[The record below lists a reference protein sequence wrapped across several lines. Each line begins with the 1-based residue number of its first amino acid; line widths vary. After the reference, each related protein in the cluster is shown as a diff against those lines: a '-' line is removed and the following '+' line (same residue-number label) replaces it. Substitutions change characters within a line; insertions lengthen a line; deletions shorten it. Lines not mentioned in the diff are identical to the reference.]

1 MESALRSSTST
12 CSSATS
18 PSCSMPRATP
28 RPSTPSPS
36 RVSRSTP
43 SSSRRSWPRGPR
55 GCAPCLPPPA
65 RSSLTSSTPPTCVPS
80 SGSWPRSTTTSSWI
94 RRLTSKSATWRP
106 SRWPIRS
113 SSSPASTSRPSR
125 TPRSPSSCSSP
136 WESTGTRSA
145 WSSIRPEPRS
155 ASSAQ
160 RSRRASGSGCSRC
173 SRSSLGWMTSST
185 TGSRSSPSSRRPSSA
200 SNSACS
206 WITSRGATMTLRRR
220 SRSGPEPGSTAGDSH
235 SGAAEEH
242 AMIRVLLAD
251 ESARIIENLSKRL
264 GQEED
269 LTVCA
274 VAGDGDTALQ
284 EALRTQ
290 PEVAVVDAGLP
301 GMDGIQTTE
310 MLVQYLPNTGVI
322 LLSMEAE
329 NEAFRRAMLAGAR
342 EFLQKPFSGDE
353 LVAAIRRVHAYG
365 LRKGTPASSPA
376 AGASAGAG
384 AAPAPGGKL
393 FTVVGAKGGVG
404 KSAIAANLAVSL
416 CRNCRVA
423 LLDCSLQFGDIG
435 ILLDISSE
443 RTIADLAANNA
454 VADHDVVEEVMVD
467 GPGGVRVLAAPVR
480 PELADYVTTQHLRAL
495 MEQLRRTYDRIVVDT
510 ATHLSEISLDLV
522 EMADKV
528 LVVTDLSTTGVKN
541 ARLLQTVMGVLK
553 V

>member
-1 MESALRSSTST
+1 
-12 CSSATS
+12 
-18 PSCSMPRATP
+18 
-28 RPSTPSPS
+28 
-36 RVSRSTP
+36 
-43 SSSRRSWPRGPR
+43 
-55 GCAPCLPPPA
+55 
-65 RSSLTSSTPPTCVPS
+65 
-80 SGSWPRSTTTSSWI
+80 
-94 RRLTSKSATWRP
+94 
-106 SRWPIRS
+106 
-113 SSSPASTSRPSR
+113 
-125 TPRSPSSCSSP
+125 
-136 WESTGTRSA
+136 
-145 WSSIRPEPRS
+145 
-155 ASSAQ
+155 
-160 RSRRASGSGCSRC
+160 
-173 SRSSLGWMTSST
+173 
-185 TGSRSSPSSRRPSSA
+185 
-200 SNSACS
+200 
-206 WITSRGATMTLRRR
+206 
-220 SRSGPEPGSTAGDSH
+220 
-235 SGAAEEH
+235 
-242 AMIRVLLAD
+242 MIRVLLAD
-251 ESARIIENLSKRL
+251 ESTRIIENLSKRL

-290 PEVAVVDAGLP
+290 ADVAVVDAGLP

-353 LVAAIRRVHAYG
+353 LVSAIRRVHAYG
-365 LRKGTPASSPA
+365 QRKGTPAASPA
-376 AGASAGAG
+376 ADPGAD
-384 AAPAPGGKL
+384 AAPSRGGKL

-416 CRNCRVA
+416 GRTCRVA

-435 ILLDISSE
+435 ILLNITAE

-454 VADHDVVEEVMVD
+454 VADHDVVEDVMVD
-467 GPGGVRVLAAPVR
+467 GPGGVRVLAAPIS

-495 MEQLRRTYDRIVVDT
+495 IEQLRRTYDCIVVDT

-553 V
+553 VDPARFVLVVNHRDGAGELERSYVENVLKTEATVEVPYDPNVVATSIARGVPFVLSQPQSPAALRIAGLAGLLSSPVPGRGHPEAGAAMLDAAPHKRRRRLGIGRSRSGQAAASD

>member
-1 MESALRSSTST
+1 
-12 CSSATS
+12 
-18 PSCSMPRATP
+18 MPD
-28 RPSTPSPS
+28 
-36 RVSRSTP
+36 
-43 SSSRRSWPRGPR
+43 
-55 GCAPCLPPPA
+55 
-65 RSSLTSSTPPTCVPS
+65 
-80 SGSWPRSTTTSSWI
+80 
-94 RRLTSKSATWRP
+94 
-106 SRWPIRS
+106 
-113 SSSPASTSRPSR
+113 
-125 TPRSPSSCSSP
+125 
-136 WESTGTRSA
+136 
-145 WSSIRPEPRS
+145 
-155 ASSAQ
+155 
-160 RSRRASGSGCSRC
+160 
-173 SRSSLGWMTSST
+173 
-185 TGSRSSPSSRRPSSA
+185 
-200 SNSACS
+200 
-206 WITSRGATMTLRRR
+206 
-220 SRSGPEPGSTAGDSH
+220 PGRTAGASH
-235 SGAAEEH
+235 SDAAEGDG
-242 AMIRVLLAD
+242 MIRVLLAD
-251 ESARIIENLSKRL
+251 ESNRIIENLSKRL
-264 GQEED
+264 GQEEG

-290 PEVAVVDAGLP
+290 PNVAVVDAGLP

-353 LVAAIRRVHAYG
+353 LVSAIRRVHAYG
-365 LRKGTPASSPA
+365 QRKGTPAASA
-376 AGASAGAG
+376 AADAGADAVPSR
-384 AAPAPGGKL
+384 GGKL

-416 CRNCRVA
+416 SRTCRVA

-435 ILLDISSE
+435 ILLNITAE

-467 GPGGVRVLAAPVR
+467 GPGGVRVLAAPIS

-495 MEQLRRTYDRIVVDT
+495 IEQLRRTYDCIVVDT

-553 V
+553 VDPARFALVVNHRDGAGELDRAYVEDVLKTAATAEIPYDPNVVATSIARGVPFVLSQPQSQAALRIAGLAGLLASGVPGRGHPERDAAPLDPTPPKRRRRLGIGRSRSGQAAASD

>member
-1 MESALRSSTST
+1 
-12 CSSATS
+12 
-18 PSCSMPRATP
+18 
-28 RPSTPSPS
+28 
-36 RVSRSTP
+36 
-43 SSSRRSWPRGPR
+43 
-55 GCAPCLPPPA
+55 
-65 RSSLTSSTPPTCVPS
+65 
-80 SGSWPRSTTTSSWI
+80 
-94 RRLTSKSATWRP
+94 
-106 SRWPIRS
+106 
-113 SSSPASTSRPSR
+113 
-125 TPRSPSSCSSP
+125 
-136 WESTGTRSA
+136 
-145 WSSIRPEPRS
+145 
-155 ASSAQ
+155 
-160 RSRRASGSGCSRC
+160 
-173 SRSSLGWMTSST
+173 
-185 TGSRSSPSSRRPSSA
+185 
-200 SNSACS
+200 
-206 WITSRGATMTLRRR
+206 
-220 SRSGPEPGSTAGDSH
+220 
-235 SGAAEEH
+235 
-242 AMIRVLLAD
+242 MIRVLLAD
-251 ESARIIENLSKRL
+251 ESTRIIENLSKRL

-290 PEVAVVDAGLP
+290 ADVAVVDAGLP

-353 LVAAIRRVHAYG
+353 LVSAIRRVHAYG
-365 LRKGTPASSPA
+365 QRKGTPAASPA
-376 AGASAGAG
+376 ADPGAD
-384 AAPAPGGKL
+384 AAPSRGGKL

-416 CRNCRVA
+416 GRTCRVA

-435 ILLDISSE
+435 ILLNITAE

-454 VADHDVVEEVMVD
+454 VADHDVVEDVMVD
-467 GPGGVRVLAAPVR
+467 GPGGVRVLAAPIS

-495 MEQLRRTYDRIVVDT
+495 IEQLRRTYDCIVVDT

-553 V
+553 VDPARFVLVVNHRDGAGELERSYVENVLKTEATVEIPYDPNVVATSIARGVPFVLSQPQSQAALRIAGLAALLTSPVPGRGHPEAGAALLDAAPHKRRRRLGIGRSRSGQAAASD

>member
-1 MESALRSSTST
+1 
-12 CSSATS
+12 
-18 PSCSMPRATP
+18 
-28 RPSTPSPS
+28 
-36 RVSRSTP
+36 V
-43 SSSRRSWPRGPR
+43 
-55 GCAPCLPPPA
+55 
-65 RSSLTSSTPPTCVPS
+65 
-80 SGSWPRSTTTSSWI
+80 
-94 RRLTSKSATWRP
+94 
-106 SRWPIRS
+106 
-113 SSSPASTSRPSR
+113 
-125 TPRSPSSCSSP
+125 
-136 WESTGTRSA
+136 
-145 WSSIRPEPRS
+145 
-155 ASSAQ
+155 
-160 RSRRASGSGCSRC
+160 
-173 SRSSLGWMTSST
+173 
-185 TGSRSSPSSRRPSSA
+185 
-200 SNSACS
+200 
-206 WITSRGATMTLRRR
+206 
-220 SRSGPEPGSTAGDSH
+220 
-235 SGAAEEH
+235 
-242 AMIRVLLAD
+242 IRVLLAD
-251 ESARIIENLSKRL
+251 ESTRIIENLSKRL

-269 LTVCA
+269 IAVCA
-274 VAGDGDTALQ
+274 VAADGDTALQ

-365 LRKGTPASSPA
+365 LRKGTPASAPA
-376 AGASAGAG
+376 AGGTPG
-384 AAPAPGGKL
+384 AAPSRGGRL

-416 CRNCRVA
+416 GRTCRVA

-435 ILLDISSE
+435 VLLDITAE

-467 GPGGVRVLAAPVR
+467 GPGGVRVLAAPVS

-495 MEQLRRTYDRIVVDT
+495 IDQLRRTYDCIVVDT

-528 LVVTDLSTTGVKN
+528 LVITDLSATGVKN
-541 ARLLQTVMGVLK
+541 ARLLQAVMGVLK
-553 V
+553 VDPARFVLVVNHRDGAGELERGYVENVLKTSATAEIPYEPNVVATSIARGVPFVLSQPQSQAALRIAGLAGLLAPAAAGRAGPDADTAPPDPTAPKRRRRLGMGRGRSDPVATPD

>member
-1 MESALRSSTST
+1 
-12 CSSATS
+12 
-18 PSCSMPRATP
+18 
-28 RPSTPSPS
+28 
-36 RVSRSTP
+36 
-43 SSSRRSWPRGPR
+43 
-55 GCAPCLPPPA
+55 
-65 RSSLTSSTPPTCVPS
+65 
-80 SGSWPRSTTTSSWI
+80 
-94 RRLTSKSATWRP
+94 
-106 SRWPIRS
+106 
-113 SSSPASTSRPSR
+113 
-125 TPRSPSSCSSP
+125 
-136 WESTGTRSA
+136 
-145 WSSIRPEPRS
+145 
-155 ASSAQ
+155 
-160 RSRRASGSGCSRC
+160 
-173 SRSSLGWMTSST
+173 
-185 TGSRSSPSSRRPSSA
+185 
-200 SNSACS
+200 
-206 WITSRGATMTLRRR
+206 
-220 SRSGPEPGSTAGDSH
+220 
-235 SGAAEEH
+235 
-242 AMIRVLLAD
+242 MIRVLLAD
-251 ESARIIENLSKRL
+251 ESARIIENLRKRL

-290 PEVAVVDAGLP
+290 PNVAVVDAGLP

-353 LVAAIRRVHAYG
+353 LVSAIRRVHAYG
-365 LRKGTPASSPA
+365 QRKGTPAASA
-376 AGASAGAG
+376 AADAGADAVPSR
-384 AAPAPGGKL
+384 GGKL

-416 CRNCRVA
+416 SRTCRVA

-435 ILLDISSE
+435 ILLNITAE

-467 GPGGVRVLAAPVR
+467 GPGGVRVLAAPIS

-495 MEQLRRTYDRIVVDT
+495 IEQLRRTYDCIVVDT

-528 LVVTDLSTTGVKN
+528 LVITDLSTTGVKN
-541 ARLLQTVMGVLK
+541 ARLLQAVMGVLK
-553 V
+553 VDPARFVLVVNHRDGAGELERSYVENVLKTAATAEIPYDPNVVATSIARGVPFVLSQPQSQPAVRIARLAGLLAPAEPGRGHPEADSAAPHPAGPKRRRRLGMGRSRSGQAAASD

>member
-1 MESALRSSTST
+1 
-12 CSSATS
+12 
-18 PSCSMPRATP
+18 
-28 RPSTPSPS
+28 
-36 RVSRSTP
+36 
-43 SSSRRSWPRGPR
+43 
-55 GCAPCLPPPA
+55 
-65 RSSLTSSTPPTCVPS
+65 
-80 SGSWPRSTTTSSWI
+80 
-94 RRLTSKSATWRP
+94 
-106 SRWPIRS
+106 
-113 SSSPASTSRPSR
+113 
-125 TPRSPSSCSSP
+125 
-136 WESTGTRSA
+136 
-145 WSSIRPEPRS
+145 
-155 ASSAQ
+155 
-160 RSRRASGSGCSRC
+160 
-173 SRSSLGWMTSST
+173 
-185 TGSRSSPSSRRPSSA
+185 
-200 SNSACS
+200 
-206 WITSRGATMTLRRR
+206 
-220 SRSGPEPGSTAGDSH
+220 
-235 SGAAEEH
+235 
-242 AMIRVLLAD
+242 MIRVLLAD

-365 LRKGTPASSPA
+365 LRKGTSASSPA
-376 AGASAGAG
+376 GGASAG

-416 CRNCRVA
+416 CRTWRVA

-435 ILLDISSE
+435 ILLNISSE

-495 MEQLRRTYDRIVVDT
+495 IEQLRRTYDCIVVDT

-528 LVVTDLSTTGVKN
+528 LVITDLSTTGVKN

-553 V
+553 VDPGRFVLVINHRDGAGELERGYVENLLKTAATAEIPYDPNVVATSIARGVPFVLSQPQSQAALRIAGLADLLAPAAPGRGRPEADPVTPDPAGSKRRRRLGMGRTRSDQATASD

>member
-1 MESALRSSTST
+1 
-12 CSSATS
+12 
-18 PSCSMPRATP
+18 
-28 RPSTPSPS
+28 
-36 RVSRSTP
+36 
-43 SSSRRSWPRGPR
+43 
-55 GCAPCLPPPA
+55 
-65 RSSLTSSTPPTCVPS
+65 
-80 SGSWPRSTTTSSWI
+80 
-94 RRLTSKSATWRP
+94 
-106 SRWPIRS
+106 
-113 SSSPASTSRPSR
+113 
-125 TPRSPSSCSSP
+125 
-136 WESTGTRSA
+136 
-145 WSSIRPEPRS
+145 
-155 ASSAQ
+155 
-160 RSRRASGSGCSRC
+160 
-173 SRSSLGWMTSST
+173 
-185 TGSRSSPSSRRPSSA
+185 
-200 SNSACS
+200 
-206 WITSRGATMTLRRR
+206 
-220 SRSGPEPGSTAGDSH
+220 
-235 SGAAEEH
+235 
-242 AMIRVLLAD
+242 MIRVLLAD
-251 ESARIIENLSKRL
+251 ESARIIENLRKRL

-290 PEVAVVDAGLP
+290 PNVAVVDAGLP

-353 LVAAIRRVHAYG
+353 LVSAIRRVHAYG
-365 LRKGTPASSPA
+365 QRKGTPA
-376 AGASAGAG
+376 ASA
-384 AAPAPGGKL
+384 AAEASADAVPSGGGKL

-416 CRNCRVA
+416 SRTCRVA

-435 ILLDISSE
+435 ILLNITAE

-467 GPGGVRVLAAPVR
+467 GPGGVRVLAAPIS

-495 MEQLRRTYDRIVVDT
+495 IEQLRRTYDCIVVDT

-528 LVVTDLSTTGVKN
+528 LVITDLSTTGVKN
-541 ARLLQTVMGVLK
+541 ARLLQAVMGVLK
-553 V
+553 VDPARFVLVVNHRDGAGELERSYVENVLKTAATAEIPYDPNVVATSIARGVPFVLSQPQSQPAVRIARLAGLLAPAEPGRGHPEADSAAPHPAGPKRRRRLGMGRSRSGQAAASD

>member
-1 MESALRSSTST
+1 
-12 CSSATS
+12 
-18 PSCSMPRATP
+18 
-28 RPSTPSPS
+28 
-36 RVSRSTP
+36 
-43 SSSRRSWPRGPR
+43 
-55 GCAPCLPPPA
+55 
-65 RSSLTSSTPPTCVPS
+65 
-80 SGSWPRSTTTSSWI
+80 
-94 RRLTSKSATWRP
+94 
-106 SRWPIRS
+106 
-113 SSSPASTSRPSR
+113 
-125 TPRSPSSCSSP
+125 
-136 WESTGTRSA
+136 
-145 WSSIRPEPRS
+145 
-155 ASSAQ
+155 
-160 RSRRASGSGCSRC
+160 
-173 SRSSLGWMTSST
+173 
-185 TGSRSSPSSRRPSSA
+185 
-200 SNSACS
+200 
-206 WITSRGATMTLRRR
+206 
-220 SRSGPEPGSTAGDSH
+220 
-235 SGAAEEH
+235 
-242 AMIRVLLAD
+242 MIRVLLAD
-251 ESARIIENLSKRL
+251 ESARIIENLRKRL

-290 PEVAVVDAGLP
+290 PNVAVVDAGLP

-353 LVAAIRRVHAYG
+353 LVSAIRRVHAYG
-365 LRKGTPASSPA
+365 QRKGTPA
-376 AGASAGAG
+376 
-384 AAPAPGGKL
+384 AAPAADAGADAPPSRGGKL

-416 CRNCRVA
+416 SRTCRVA

-435 ILLDISSE
+435 ILLNITAE

-467 GPGGVRVLAAPVR
+467 GPGGVRVLAAPIS

-495 MEQLRRTYDRIVVDT
+495 IEQLRRTYDCIVVDT

-528 LVVTDLSTTGVKN
+528 LVITDLSTTGVKN
-541 ARLLQTVMGVLK
+541 ARLLQAVMGVLK
-553 V
+553 VDPARFVLVVNHRDGAGELERSYVENVLKTAATAEIPYDPNVVATSIARGVPFVLSQPQSQAAVRIARLAGLLAPAEPGRAHPEADSATLDPAGPKRRRRLGMGRSRSGQAAASD

>member
-1 MESALRSSTST
+1 
-12 CSSATS
+12 
-18 PSCSMPRATP
+18 
-28 RPSTPSPS
+28 
-36 RVSRSTP
+36 
-43 SSSRRSWPRGPR
+43 
-55 GCAPCLPPPA
+55 
-65 RSSLTSSTPPTCVPS
+65 
-80 SGSWPRSTTTSSWI
+80 
-94 RRLTSKSATWRP
+94 
-106 SRWPIRS
+106 
-113 SSSPASTSRPSR
+113 
-125 TPRSPSSCSSP
+125 
-136 WESTGTRSA
+136 
-145 WSSIRPEPRS
+145 
-155 ASSAQ
+155 
-160 RSRRASGSGCSRC
+160 
-173 SRSSLGWMTSST
+173 
-185 TGSRSSPSSRRPSSA
+185 
-200 SNSACS
+200 
-206 WITSRGATMTLRRR
+206 
-220 SRSGPEPGSTAGDSH
+220 
-235 SGAAEEH
+235 
-242 AMIRVLLAD
+242 MIRVLLAD
-251 ESARIIENLSKRL
+251 ESARIIENLRKRL

-290 PEVAVVDAGLP
+290 PNVAVVDAGLP

-353 LVAAIRRVHAYG
+353 LVSAIRRVHAYG
-365 LRKGTPASSPA
+365 QRKGTPA
-376 AGASAGAG
+376 ASA
-384 AAPAPGGKL
+384 AAEASADAVPSGGGKL

-416 CRNCRVA
+416 SRTCRVA

-435 ILLDISSE
+435 ILLNITAE

-467 GPGGVRVLAAPVR
+467 GPGGVRVLAAPIS

-495 MEQLRRTYDRIVVDT
+495 IEQLRRTYDCIVVDT

-528 LVVTDLSTTGVKN
+528 LVITDLSTTGVKN
-541 ARLLQTVMGVLK
+541 ARLLQAVMGVLK
-553 V
+553 VDPARFVLVVNHRDGAGELERSYVENVLKTAATAEIPYDPNVVATSIARGVPFVLSQPQSQAAVRIARLAGLLAPAEPGRGHPEADSAAPHPAGPKRRRRLGMGRSRSGQAAASD

>member
-1 MESALRSSTST
+1 
-12 CSSATS
+12 
-18 PSCSMPRATP
+18 
-28 RPSTPSPS
+28 
-36 RVSRSTP
+36 V
-43 SSSRRSWPRGPR
+43 
-55 GCAPCLPPPA
+55 
-65 RSSLTSSTPPTCVPS
+65 
-80 SGSWPRSTTTSSWI
+80 
-94 RRLTSKSATWRP
+94 
-106 SRWPIRS
+106 
-113 SSSPASTSRPSR
+113 
-125 TPRSPSSCSSP
+125 
-136 WESTGTRSA
+136 
-145 WSSIRPEPRS
+145 
-155 ASSAQ
+155 
-160 RSRRASGSGCSRC
+160 
-173 SRSSLGWMTSST
+173 
-185 TGSRSSPSSRRPSSA
+185 
-200 SNSACS
+200 
-206 WITSRGATMTLRRR
+206 
-220 SRSGPEPGSTAGDSH
+220 
-235 SGAAEEH
+235 
-242 AMIRVLLAD
+242 IRVLLAD
-251 ESARIIENLSKRL
+251 ESTRIIENLSKRL

-269 LTVCA
+269 IAVCA
-274 VAGDGDTALQ
+274 VAADGDTALQ

-365 LRKGTPASSPA
+365 LRKGTPASAPA
-376 AGASAGAG
+376 AGGTPG
-384 AAPAPGGKL
+384 AAPSRGGRL

-416 CRNCRVA
+416 GRTCRVA

-435 ILLDISSE
+435 VLLDITAE

-467 GPGGVRVLAAPVR
+467 GPGGVRVLAAPVS

-495 MEQLRRTYDRIVVDT
+495 IDQLRRTYDCIVVDT

-528 LVVTDLSTTGVKN
+528 LVVTDLSATGVKN

-553 V
+553 VDPGRFVLVINHRDGAGELERGYVENVLKTAATAEIPYEPNVVATSIARGVPFVLSQPQSQAAVRIGGLADILSPAAEGRARADAEPASADPGTSRRRRRLGMGRGRGDQAPATD

>member
-1 MESALRSSTST
+1 
-12 CSSATS
+12 
-18 PSCSMPRATP
+18 
-28 RPSTPSPS
+28 
-36 RVSRSTP
+36 
-43 SSSRRSWPRGPR
+43 
-55 GCAPCLPPPA
+55 
-65 RSSLTSSTPPTCVPS
+65 
-80 SGSWPRSTTTSSWI
+80 
-94 RRLTSKSATWRP
+94 
-106 SRWPIRS
+106 
-113 SSSPASTSRPSR
+113 
-125 TPRSPSSCSSP
+125 
-136 WESTGTRSA
+136 
-145 WSSIRPEPRS
+145 
-155 ASSAQ
+155 
-160 RSRRASGSGCSRC
+160 
-173 SRSSLGWMTSST
+173 
-185 TGSRSSPSSRRPSSA
+185 
-200 SNSACS
+200 
-206 WITSRGATMTLRRR
+206 
-220 SRSGPEPGSTAGDSH
+220 
-235 SGAAEEH
+235 
-242 AMIRVLLAD
+242 MIRVLLAD
-251 ESARIIENLSKRL
+251 ESARIIENLRKRL

-290 PEVAVVDAGLP
+290 PDVAVVDAGLP

-353 LVAAIRRVHAYG
+353 LVSAIRRVHAYG
-365 LRKGTPASSPA
+365 QRKGTPAASPA
-376 AGASAGAG
+376 TDAGADAVPSR
-384 AAPAPGGKL
+384 GGKL

-416 CRNCRVA
+416 SRTCRVA

-435 ILLDISSE
+435 ILLNITAE

-467 GPGGVRVLAAPVR
+467 GPGGVRVLAAPIS

-495 MEQLRRTYDRIVVDT
+495 IEQLRRTYDYIVVDT

-528 LVVTDLSTTGVKN
+528 LMVTDLSTTGVKN
-541 ARLLQTVMGVLK
+541 ARLLQAVMGVLK
-553 V
+553 VDPARFVLVVNHRDGAGELERSYVENLLKTAATAEIPYDPNVVATSIARGVPFVLSQPQSQAAVRIAGLAGLLAPAVPGRGHPEADSAKLDHAGSKRRRRLGMGRSRSGQATTSD

>member
-1 MESALRSSTST
+1 
-12 CSSATS
+12 
-18 PSCSMPRATP
+18 
-28 RPSTPSPS
+28 
-36 RVSRSTP
+36 
-43 SSSRRSWPRGPR
+43 
-55 GCAPCLPPPA
+55 
-65 RSSLTSSTPPTCVPS
+65 
-80 SGSWPRSTTTSSWI
+80 
-94 RRLTSKSATWRP
+94 
-106 SRWPIRS
+106 
-113 SSSPASTSRPSR
+113 
-125 TPRSPSSCSSP
+125 
-136 WESTGTRSA
+136 
-145 WSSIRPEPRS
+145 
-155 ASSAQ
+155 
-160 RSRRASGSGCSRC
+160 
-173 SRSSLGWMTSST
+173 
-185 TGSRSSPSSRRPSSA
+185 
-200 SNSACS
+200 
-206 WITSRGATMTLRRR
+206 
-220 SRSGPEPGSTAGDSH
+220 
-235 SGAAEEH
+235 
-242 AMIRVLLAD
+242 MIRVLLAD

-310 MLVQYLPNTGVI
+310 MLVQYLPHTGVI

-365 LRKGTPASSPA
+365 IRKSGPA
-376 AGASAGAG
+376 AAPVAG
-384 AAPAPGGKL
+384 AAPTLSGRL
-393 FTVVGAKGGVG
+393 LTVVGAKGGVG

-416 CRNCRVA
+416 ARSCRVA
-423 LLDCSLQFGDIG
+423 LVDCSLQFGDIG
-435 ILLDISSE
+435 ILLNVSAE

-454 VADHDVVEEVMVD
+454 VADHDAVEEVMVD
-467 GPGGVRVLAAPVR
+467 GPGGVRVLTAPVR

-495 MEQLRRTYDRIVVDT
+495 IEHLRRTYDCIVVDT

-528 LVVTDLSTTGVKN
+528 LVVTDLSATGVKN

-553 V
+553 VDAERFVLVINHRDGAGELERAYVESVLKTAATAEIPYEPSVVATSIARGVPFVLSQPQSQAAARIGGLADLLAPVGRGRARDQAEPAPTDPPAPKRRRRLGMGRSRGDQATASE

>member
-1 MESALRSSTST
+1 
-12 CSSATS
+12 
-18 PSCSMPRATP
+18 
-28 RPSTPSPS
+28 
-36 RVSRSTP
+36 
-43 SSSRRSWPRGPR
+43 
-55 GCAPCLPPPA
+55 
-65 RSSLTSSTPPTCVPS
+65 
-80 SGSWPRSTTTSSWI
+80 
-94 RRLTSKSATWRP
+94 
-106 SRWPIRS
+106 
-113 SSSPASTSRPSR
+113 
-125 TPRSPSSCSSP
+125 
-136 WESTGTRSA
+136 
-145 WSSIRPEPRS
+145 
-155 ASSAQ
+155 
-160 RSRRASGSGCSRC
+160 
-173 SRSSLGWMTSST
+173 
-185 TGSRSSPSSRRPSSA
+185 
-200 SNSACS
+200 
-206 WITSRGATMTLRRR
+206 
-220 SRSGPEPGSTAGDSH
+220 
-235 SGAAEEH
+235 
-242 AMIRVLLAD
+242 MIRVLLAD
-251 ESARIIENLSKRL
+251 ESTRIIENLSKRL

-290 PEVAVVDAGLP
+290 PDVAVVDAGLP

-353 LVAAIRRVHAYG
+353 LVSAIRRVHAYG
-365 LRKGTPASSPA
+365 QRKGTPAASPA
-376 AGASAGAG
+376 ADPGAD
-384 AAPAPGGKL
+384 AAPSRGGKL

-416 CRNCRVA
+416 GRTCRVA

-435 ILLDISSE
+435 ILLNITAE

-454 VADHDVVEEVMVD
+454 VADHDVVEDVMVD
-467 GPGGVRVLAAPVR
+467 GPGGVRVLAAPIS

-495 MEQLRRTYDRIVVDT
+495 IEQLRRTYDCIVVDT

-553 V
+553 VDPARFVLVVNHRDGAGELERSYVENVLKTEATVEVPYDPNVVATSIARGVPFVLSQPQSPAALRIAGLAGLLSSPVPGRGHPEAGAAMLDAAPHKRRRRLGIGRSRSGQAAASD

>member
-1 MESALRSSTST
+1 
-12 CSSATS
+12 
-18 PSCSMPRATP
+18 
-28 RPSTPSPS
+28 
-36 RVSRSTP
+36 
-43 SSSRRSWPRGPR
+43 
-55 GCAPCLPPPA
+55 
-65 RSSLTSSTPPTCVPS
+65 
-80 SGSWPRSTTTSSWI
+80 
-94 RRLTSKSATWRP
+94 
-106 SRWPIRS
+106 
-113 SSSPASTSRPSR
+113 
-125 TPRSPSSCSSP
+125 
-136 WESTGTRSA
+136 
-145 WSSIRPEPRS
+145 
-155 ASSAQ
+155 
-160 RSRRASGSGCSRC
+160 
-173 SRSSLGWMTSST
+173 
-185 TGSRSSPSSRRPSSA
+185 
-200 SNSACS
+200 
-206 WITSRGATMTLRRR
+206 
-220 SRSGPEPGSTAGDSH
+220 
-235 SGAAEEH
+235 
-242 AMIRVLLAD
+242 MIRVLLAD
-251 ESARIIENLSKRL
+251 ESTRIIENLSKRL

-274 VAGDGDTALQ
+274 VAADGDTALQ

-290 PEVAVVDAGLP
+290 PDVAVVDAGLP

-353 LVAAIRRVHAYG
+353 LVSAIRRVHAYG
-365 LRKGTPASSPA
+365 QRKGTPAASPA
-376 AGASAGAG
+376 AAPGADATPSR
-384 AAPAPGGKL
+384 GGKL

-416 CRNCRVA
+416 GRTCQVA

-435 ILLDISSE
+435 VLLNITAE

-454 VADHDVVEEVMVD
+454 VADHDVVEDVMAD
-467 GPGGVRVLAAPVR
+467 GPGGVRVLAAPIS

-495 MEQLRRTYDRIVVDT
+495 IEQLRRTYDCIVVDT

-553 V
+553 VDPARFVLVVNHRDGAGELERSYVENVLKTEATVEIPYDPNVVATSIARGVPFVLSQPQSQAALRIAGLAALLTSPVPGRGHPEAGAALLDAAPHKRRRRLGIGRSRSGQAAASD

>member
-1 MESALRSSTST
+1 
-12 CSSATS
+12 
-18 PSCSMPRATP
+18 
-28 RPSTPSPS
+28 
-36 RVSRSTP
+36 
-43 SSSRRSWPRGPR
+43 
-55 GCAPCLPPPA
+55 
-65 RSSLTSSTPPTCVPS
+65 
-80 SGSWPRSTTTSSWI
+80 
-94 RRLTSKSATWRP
+94 
-106 SRWPIRS
+106 
-113 SSSPASTSRPSR
+113 
-125 TPRSPSSCSSP
+125 
-136 WESTGTRSA
+136 
-145 WSSIRPEPRS
+145 
-155 ASSAQ
+155 
-160 RSRRASGSGCSRC
+160 
-173 SRSSLGWMTSST
+173 
-185 TGSRSSPSSRRPSSA
+185 
-200 SNSACS
+200 
-206 WITSRGATMTLRRR
+206 
-220 SRSGPEPGSTAGDSH
+220 
-235 SGAAEEH
+235 
-242 AMIRVLLAD
+242 MIRVLLAD

-353 LVAAIRRVHAYG
+353 LVAAIRRVHTYG

-376 AGASAGAG
+376 GGAD
-384 AAPAPGGKL
+384 AAPAAGGKL

-416 CRNCRVA
+416 CRTWRVA

-435 ILLDISSE
+435 ILLNISSE

-495 MEQLRRTYDRIVVDT
+495 IEQLRRTYDCIVVDT

-528 LVVTDLSTTGVKN
+528 LVITDLSTTGVKN
-541 ARLLQTVMGVLK
+541 ARLLQAVMGVLK
-553 V
+553 VDPARFVRVVNHRDGAGELERSYVENVLKTAATAEIPYDPNVVATSIARGVPFVLSQPQSQAAVRIARLAGLLAPAEPGRGHPAADSAAPHPAGPKRRRRLGMGRSRSGQAAASD

>member
-1 MESALRSSTST
+1 MA
-12 CSSATS
+12 
-18 PSCSMPRATP
+18 
-28 RPSTPSPS
+28 
-36 RVSRSTP
+36 
-43 SSSRRSWPRGPR
+43 
-55 GCAPCLPPPA
+55 
-65 RSSLTSSTPPTCVPS
+65 
-80 SGSWPRSTTTSSWI
+80 I
-94 RRLTSKSATWRP
+94 
-106 SRWPIRS
+106 
-113 SSSPASTSRPSR
+113 
-125 TPRSPSSCSSP
+125 
-136 WESTGTRSA
+136 
-145 WSSIRPEPRS
+145 
-155 ASSAQ
+155 
-160 RSRRASGSGCSRC
+160 
-173 SRSSLGWMTSST
+173 
-185 TGSRSSPSSRRPSSA
+185 
-200 SNSACS
+200 
-206 WITSRGATMTLRRR
+206 
-220 SRSGPEPGSTAGDSH
+220 
-235 SGAAEEH
+235 
-242 AMIRVLLAD
+242 IRVLLAD
-251 ESARIIENLSKRL
+251 ESARIIENLRKRL

-290 PEVAVVDAGLP
+290 PNVAVVDAGLP

-353 LVAAIRRVHAYG
+353 LVSAIRRVHAYG
-365 LRKGTPASSPA
+365 QRKGTPA
-376 AGASAGAG
+376 ASA
-384 AAPAPGGKL
+384 AAEASADAVPSGGGKL

-416 CRNCRVA
+416 SRTCRVA

-435 ILLDISSE
+435 ILLNITAE

-467 GPGGVRVLAAPVR
+467 GPGGVRVLAAPIS

-495 MEQLRRTYDRIVVDT
+495 IEQLRRTYDCIVVDT

-528 LVVTDLSTTGVKN
+528 LVITDLSTTGVKN
-541 ARLLQTVMGVLK
+541 ARLLQAVMGVLK
-553 V
+553 VDPARFVLVVNHRDGAGELERSYVENVLKTAATAEIPYDPNVVATSIARGVPFVLSQPQSQAAVRIARLAGLLAPAEPGRAHPEADSATLDPAGPKRRRRLGMGRSRSGQAAASD

>member
-1 MESALRSSTST
+1 
-12 CSSATS
+12 
-18 PSCSMPRATP
+18 
-28 RPSTPSPS
+28 
-36 RVSRSTP
+36 
-43 SSSRRSWPRGPR
+43 
-55 GCAPCLPPPA
+55 
-65 RSSLTSSTPPTCVPS
+65 
-80 SGSWPRSTTTSSWI
+80 
-94 RRLTSKSATWRP
+94 
-106 SRWPIRS
+106 
-113 SSSPASTSRPSR
+113 
-125 TPRSPSSCSSP
+125 
-136 WESTGTRSA
+136 
-145 WSSIRPEPRS
+145 
-155 ASSAQ
+155 
-160 RSRRASGSGCSRC
+160 
-173 SRSSLGWMTSST
+173 
-185 TGSRSSPSSRRPSSA
+185 
-200 SNSACS
+200 
-206 WITSRGATMTLRRR
+206 
-220 SRSGPEPGSTAGDSH
+220 
-235 SGAAEEH
+235 
-242 AMIRVLLAD
+242 MIRVLLAD
-251 ESARIIENLSKRL
+251 ESARIIENLRKRL

-290 PEVAVVDAGLP
+290 PNVAVVDAGLP

-353 LVAAIRRVHAYG
+353 LVSAIRRVHAYG
-365 LRKGTPASSPA
+365 QRKGTPAASA
-376 AGASAGAG
+376 AADAGADAVPSR
-384 AAPAPGGKL
+384 GGKL

-416 CRNCRVA
+416 SRTCRVA

-435 ILLDISSE
+435 ILLNITAE

-495 MEQLRRTYDRIVVDT
+495 MEQLRRTYDCIVVDT

-522 EMADKV
+522 EMADKI
-528 LVVTDLSTTGVKN
+528 LVITDLSATGVKN

-553 V
+553 VDPGRFVLVVNHRDGAGELERGYVETVLKTAATVEIPYDPNVVATSIARGVPFVLSQPQSQPALRIAGLADLLAPASAGHARPDADPAPLDPASPKRRRRLGIGRARSDQAAASD

>member
-1 MESALRSSTST
+1 
-12 CSSATS
+12 
-18 PSCSMPRATP
+18 
-28 RPSTPSPS
+28 
-36 RVSRSTP
+36 
-43 SSSRRSWPRGPR
+43 
-55 GCAPCLPPPA
+55 
-65 RSSLTSSTPPTCVPS
+65 
-80 SGSWPRSTTTSSWI
+80 
-94 RRLTSKSATWRP
+94 
-106 SRWPIRS
+106 
-113 SSSPASTSRPSR
+113 
-125 TPRSPSSCSSP
+125 
-136 WESTGTRSA
+136 
-145 WSSIRPEPRS
+145 
-155 ASSAQ
+155 
-160 RSRRASGSGCSRC
+160 
-173 SRSSLGWMTSST
+173 
-185 TGSRSSPSSRRPSSA
+185 
-200 SNSACS
+200 
-206 WITSRGATMTLRRR
+206 
-220 SRSGPEPGSTAGDSH
+220 
-235 SGAAEEH
+235 
-242 AMIRVLLAD
+242 MIRVLLAD

-274 VAGDGDTALQ
+274 IAGDGDTALQ

-365 LRKGTPASSPA
+365 IRKGTPASSPA
-376 AGASAGAG
+376 TGAGAG
-384 AAPAPGGKL
+384 GAPAPGGKL
-393 FTVVGAKGGVG
+393 FTVVSAKGGVG

-416 CRNCRVA
+416 GRACRVA
-423 LLDCSLQFGDIG
+423 LVDCSLQFGDIG
-435 ILLDISSE
+435 ILLDVTAE

-495 MEQLRRTYDRIVVDT
+495 MEQLRRTYDCIVVDT

-522 EMADKV
+522 EMADKI
-528 LVVTDLSTTGVKN
+528 LVITDLSATGVKN

-553 V
+553 VDPGRFVLVVNHRDGAGELERGYVETVLKTAATVEIPYDPNVVATSIARGVPFVLSQPQSQPALRIAGLADLLAPTSAGHARPDADPAPLDPASPKRRRRLGIGRARSDQAAASD

>member
-1 MESALRSSTST
+1 
-12 CSSATS
+12 
-18 PSCSMPRATP
+18 
-28 RPSTPSPS
+28 
-36 RVSRSTP
+36 
-43 SSSRRSWPRGPR
+43 
-55 GCAPCLPPPA
+55 
-65 RSSLTSSTPPTCVPS
+65 
-80 SGSWPRSTTTSSWI
+80 
-94 RRLTSKSATWRP
+94 
-106 SRWPIRS
+106 
-113 SSSPASTSRPSR
+113 
-125 TPRSPSSCSSP
+125 
-136 WESTGTRSA
+136 
-145 WSSIRPEPRS
+145 
-155 ASSAQ
+155 
-160 RSRRASGSGCSRC
+160 
-173 SRSSLGWMTSST
+173 
-185 TGSRSSPSSRRPSSA
+185 
-200 SNSACS
+200 
-206 WITSRGATMTLRRR
+206 
-220 SRSGPEPGSTAGDSH
+220 
-235 SGAAEEH
+235 
-242 AMIRVLLAD
+242 MIRVLLAD
-251 ESARIIENLSKRL
+251 ESTRIIENLSKRL

-290 PEVAVVDAGLP
+290 ADVAVVDAGLP

-353 LVAAIRRVHAYG
+353 LVSAIRRVHAYG
-365 LRKGTPASSPA
+365 QRKGTPAASPA
-376 AGASAGAG
+376 ADPGAD
-384 AAPAPGGKL
+384 AAPSRGGKL

-416 CRNCRVA
+416 GRTCRVA

-435 ILLDISSE
+435 ILLNITAE

-454 VADHDVVEEVMVD
+454 VADHDVVEDVMVD
-467 GPGGVRVLAAPVR
+467 GPGGVRVLAAPIS

-495 MEQLRRTYDRIVVDT
+495 IEQLRRTYDCIVVDT

-553 V
+553 VDPARFVLVVNHRDGAGELERSYVENVLKTEATVEIPYDPNVVATSIARGVPFVLSQPQSPAALRIAGLAGLLSSPVPGRGHPEAGAAMLDAAPHKRRRRLGIGRSRSGQAAASD